1 LRQLIVDL
9 LDKHDDGKV
18 LFILSG
24 TIINTRAN
32 DVIACSLY
40 VRWSTIATHLEGRTD
55 NEIKNYW
62 NTHIRKK
69 LVRMGVDPVTH
80 QRLPPDDIL
89 NLNGAVASSPGG
101 LPGTLLCS
109 LRGLDNML
117 RQAQAVQLLMQVIG
131 GGSISSSGIGTAALL
146 GNYNNLLT
154 GNAML
159 NNVNNSI
166 APNIQDQMMNVF
178 SPANNQPAA
187 GYYSPG
193 GAPAAN
199 FAEQGM
205 AQAQQCLKSS
215 AAPSPSCGS
224 PSVEP
229 AADQYCNA
237 TATAE
242 RPAYPQ
248 EVAADD
254 GVDLPLPVQSF
265 TDLLGPDEEMMPNL
279 YSLEEE
285 DDRHFWDEMLHSS
298 FRL

>member
-1 LRQLIVDL
+1 ML
-9 LDKHDDGKV
+9 LPV
-18 LFILSG
+18 PCI
-24 TIINTRAN
+24 
-32 DVIACSLY
+32 Y

-69 LVRMGVDPVTH
+69 LMRMGVDPVTH
-80 QRLPPDDIL
+80 QRLPPDNTL
-89 NLNGAVASSPGG
+89 NLNGALANSPGG

-117 RQAQAVQLLMQVIG
+117 KQAQAVQLLLQVMG
-131 GGSISSSGIGTAALL
+131 GGSSSSNTGTTAALL
-146 GNYNNLLT
+146 GSYNNLLT
-154 GNAML
+154 RNAML
-159 NNVNNSI
+159 NNNVNNSF

-193 GAPAAN
+193 GAPAGN

-215 AAPSPSCGS
+215 AGPSPSCGS
-224 PSVEP
+224 PSVGL

-248 EVAADD
+248 EVAAA
-254 GVDLPLPVQSF
+254 GVDLPLPAQSF

-285 DDRHFWDEMLHSS
+285 GDRHFWDEMLHSS